1 MVVCNAHPAFA
12 QNLWLEINEARA
24 NKRPLSFSKEK
35 EKKKTIHKF
44 TACLIKCSEFCNSM
58 NQSKRTIYKIVL
70 RHFA

>member
-35 EKKKTIHKF
+35 EKKD
-44 TACLIKCSEFCNSM
+44 NS
-58 NQSKRTIYKIVL
+58 QIYSLPYKMQ
-70 RHFA
+70 